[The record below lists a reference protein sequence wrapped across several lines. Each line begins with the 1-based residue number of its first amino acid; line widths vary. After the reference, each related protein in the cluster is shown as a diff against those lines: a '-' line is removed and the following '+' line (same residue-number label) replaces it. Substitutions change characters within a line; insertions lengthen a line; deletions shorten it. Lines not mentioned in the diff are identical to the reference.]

1 MSITPTSFT
10 APLGLLF
17 PGQGAQYVG
26 MGKALYDGNATARAM
41 LDEADRVLG
50 GSFLSALF
58 NGPAEALTATDVSQP
73 AIYAV
78 SCAAFAV
85 LRELHPHCHIGA
97 AAGLSLGEYSA
108 LTAAGALPFAEGI
121 LLVRQ
126 RGAFMQAA
134 ALATKGTMA
143 SVLHLDAEKISAIC
157 AGIEGAY
164 VANYNCP
171 GQVVIAGTVA
181 ALQQAGAACTAAGAR
196 RVIPLQ
202 VSGAFHS
209 PLMAAAQARLRP
221 LLDAVAWRPPAF
233 PVLSNVRGA
242 PYRATAELPATL
254 ARQVT
259 ESVRWEDDCR
269 WMLLQGITRFAELGP
284 GTVLQGLLKKIEPA
298 ASCGSAETPDE
309 LRALYAA

>member
-1 MSITPTSFT
+1 MSITSTSSP

-41 LDEADRVLG
+41 LDEAERVLG
-50 GSFLSALF
+50 GGFLTVLF
-58 NGPAEALTATDVSQP
+58 NGPADALTATAVAQP

-78 SCAAFAV
+78 ACAAYAA
-85 LRELHPHCHIGA
+85 LREVQPQCRIGA
-97 AAGLSLGEYSA
+97 AAGLSLGEYAA

-126 RGAFMQAA
+126 RGLFMQEAA
-134 ALATKGTMA
+134 RATSGTMA
-143 SVLHLDAEKISAIC
+143 SVLNLDAEKISTLC
-157 AGIEGAY
+157 AGIDGAY
-164 VANYNCP
+164 VANDNCP
-171 GQVVIAGTVA
+171 GQVVISGTIA
-181 ALQQAGAACTAAGAR
+181 AVKQAGAACLEAGAR

-221 LLDAVAWRPPAF
+221 LLDAVAWRTPAF
-233 PVLSNVRGA
+233 PVLSNVNGA
-242 PYRATAELPATL
+242 PYRAASELPATL

-259 ESVRWEDDCR
+259 EAVRWEDDCR
-269 WMLLQGITRFAELGP
+269 WMLLQGITCFAEVGP
-284 GTVLQGLLKKIEPA
+284 GKVLQGLLKKIEPA
-298 ASCGSAETPDE
+298 AQCGSAETPDE
-309 LRALYAA
+309 LRALPFA

>member
-1 MSITPTSFT
+1 MT
-10 APLGLLF
+10 APLGILF

-26 MGKALYDGNATARAM
+26 MGKALYDGSATARAM
-41 LDEADRVLG
+41 LDEAERVLG
-50 GSFLSALF
+50 GGFLNILF
-58 NGPAEALTATDVSQP
+58 NGPADALTATDVSQP

-85 LRELHPHCHIGA
+85 FRELHPQAVIGA

-108 LTAAGALPFAEGI
+108 LTAAGALPFADGI

-126 RGAFMQAA
+126 RGKFMQEAA
-134 ALATKGTMA
+134 QATAGTMA
-143 SVLHLDAEKISAIC
+143 SVLNLDADKISTIC
-157 AGIEGAY
+157 AGIPGAH

-171 GQVVIAGTVA
+171 GQVVISGTA
-181 ALQQAGAACTAAGAR
+181 DAIKQAGAACTAAGAK

-209 PLMAAAQARLRP
+209 PLMAAAQARLQP
-221 LLDAVAWRPPAF
+221 LLEAVAWRAPAF
-233 PVLSNVRGA
+233 PVLANVNGT
-242 PYRATAELPATL
+242 PYRAAADMPATL

-269 WMLLQGITRFAELGP
+269 WMLLQGMTTFVELGP
-284 GTVLQGLLKKIEPA
+284 GKVLQGLLKKIEPA
-298 ASCGSAETPDE
+298 AQCLSAEAPDDI
-309 LRALYAA
+309 RALTFA